1 MKSEVPLYEFMP
13 YGAPELLESR
23 RRFMSRALAV
33 TSALALVAYA
43 IAGSIA
49 PLFAVAP
56 VEPTQTVVR
65 PEVIEVLTER
75 LREPDA
81 TPAPPKPAAPV
92 VHEAAKPIPVQD
104 EVAPPSEIPAVPST
118 PTSDAT
124 GTGEAIPT
132 GETSDAGPVG
142 ESLPKFGEWRYFE
155 REPVAIK
162 EVKPEYPGIAR
173 EAQIEG
179 RVTVHVL
186 IGKDGRVLD
195 AVLAENVQ
203 VPMLNRAALEA
214 ARQWRFTPGSANGH
228 PVACWTAVTFN
239 FRLH

>member
-1 MKSEVPLYEFMP
+1 MKADVPLYEFMP

-56 VEPTQTVVR
+56 VERKQTVVR

-75 LREPDA
+75 RRDA
-81 TPAPPKPAAPV
+81 DVAPPPRPSAPV
-92 VHEAAKPIPVQD
+92 VHERAKPIPVRD
-104 EVAPPSEIPAVPST
+104 EVAPPSEIPTAPSIT
-118 PTSDAT
+118 TSEEK
-124 GTGEAIPT
+124 GTGGAIPT
-132 GETSDAGPVG
+132 GETGDAGTV
-142 ESLPKFGEWRYFE
+142 EETLPALGEWRYVE
-155 REPVAIK
+155 REPAAIK

-173 EAQIEG
+173 DAQIEG
-179 RVTVHVL
+179 RVTVRVL

-195 AVLAENVQ
+195 AVLAENIQ
-203 VPMLNRAALEA
+203 VPMLNDAALKA
-214 ARQWRFTPGSANGH
+214 ARLWRFTPGIANGH
-228 PVACWTAVTFN
+228 PVACWTAIPFH